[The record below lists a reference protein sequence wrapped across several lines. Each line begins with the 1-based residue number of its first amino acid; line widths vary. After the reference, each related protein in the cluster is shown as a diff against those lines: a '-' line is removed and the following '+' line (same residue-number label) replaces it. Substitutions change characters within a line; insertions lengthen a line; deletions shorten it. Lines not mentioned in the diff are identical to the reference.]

1 MRNPKWTRDELLLT
15 LDFYHKNFPKIPEKN
30 SDIISSLS
38 KTLRNIQ
45 KTLDNNIDS
54 KYRNENGVYMK
65 LMNFHHINPEYSG
78 KGLESVSQL
87 DREIFEEFIN
97 KKDELSEISE
107 KIKEIVNSSDYDPT
121 VKEIIDV
128 DDDYEGREGKLLTRV
143 HKYRE
148 RDSKIVKKKK
158 VQVLK
163 NKGKLECEGCG
174 FNFRVN
180 YGERGEGFI
189 ECHHIKPVSKIEKNE
204 KTKLVDL
211 VLLCSNCHRM
221 VHRKKPWLNL
231 EELTELIIKNNTP
244 QKNSV
249 TVE

>member
-15 LDFYHKNFPKIPEKN
+15 LDFYHNNFPKIPEKN
-30 SDIISSLS
+30 SAPISSLS

-45 KTLDNNIDS
+45 KTLNKNIDS
-54 KYRNENGVYMK
+54 TYRNENSVYMK
-65 LMNFHHINPEYSG
+65 LMNFHHINPEFTG
-78 KGLESVSQL
+78 KGLQSVSKL
-87 DREIFEEFIN
+87 DRDIFEEFIN
-97 KKDELSEISE
+97 KKDELLEISR
-107 KIKEIVNSSDYDPT
+107 KIQEIVNSSDYDPM
-121 VKEIIDV
+121 VNEIID

-158 VQVLK
+158 EQVLK
-163 NKGKLECEGCG
+163 NTGKLECNGCG
-174 FNFRVN
+174 FNFSVN

-211 VLLCSNCHRM
+211 ILLCSNCHRM

-231 EELTELIIKNNTP
+231 EDLTKIILKNKPN
-244 QKNSV
+244 QHSSV
-249 TVE
+249 IVE

>member
-15 LDFYHKNFPKIPEKN
+15 LDFYHKNFPNIPEQN
-30 SDIISSLS
+30 SGPISSLS
-38 KTLRNIQ
+38 KTLRNI
-45 KTLDNNIDS
+45 KTTLDKNIDS

-78 KGLESVSQL
+78 KGLKRASQL

-97 KKDELSEISE
+97 KNDELSEISE
-107 KIKEIVNSSDYDPT
+107 KIQELVNSSDYDPM
-121 VKEIIDV
+121 VNEII

-148 RDSKIVKKKK
+148 RDPKIIKKKK
-158 VQVLK
+158 EQVLK
-163 NKGKLECEGCG
+163 SSGKLECEGCG
-174 FNFRVN
+174 FNFKVN

-189 ECHHIKPVSKIEKNE
+189 ECHHIKPVSKVEKNE

-211 VLLCSNCHRM
+211 ILLCSNCHRM

-231 EELTELIIKNNTP
+231 DELTELIL
-244 QKNSV
+244 
-249 TVE
+249 